1 MKKKVLSAILSIA
14 MVATMLIGCSTESP
28 VSDDSS
34 SEDGGSEGGGKK
46 IGITIQNIENAY
58 WAGVMSKLQ
67 EILDE
72 NGYDAT
78 IVGCEENASTQISQL
93 RTLSPA
99 DAT

>member
-67 EILDE
+67 EIPGRE
-72 NGYDAT
+72 R
-78 IVGCEENASTQISQL
+78 I
-93 RTLSPA
+93 
-99 DAT
+99 

>member
-1 MKKKVLSAILSIA
+1 MKKKVLSAILCIA
-14 MVATMLIGCSTESP
+14 MVATMLIGCSTEAP
-28 VSDDSS
+28 VEEDSS
-34 SEDGGSEGGGKK
+34 GGDSSEGGGKK

-72 NGYDAT
+72 NGYEAT
-78 IVGCEENASTQISQL
+78 SLDVRRTLLHRSARS